1 MVFKELD
8 LSIIYMLKKLRNK
21 VDRISTDKE
30 TVAREM

>member
-30 TVAREM
+30 TVAWEM